1 MRIGHGWDLHRLE
14 EGLPLVIGGVAI
26 PFEKGCV
33 AHSDGDVLIHA
44 VIDALLGAAALG
56 NIGKLFPDNDPRYRG
71 ADSRA
76 LLRQTVSLL
85 PSRWRIANIDTT
97 VVLQAPKLNPFTDA
111 IRANLAADLQIDIE
125 AVSVKPKTHEKV
137 DSVGRGEAVEAYAV
151 VLLESAES

>member
-14 EGLPLVIGGVAI
+14 EGLPLVIGGVTI

-56 NIGKLFPDNDPRYRG
+56 NIGKLFPDNDSRYRG

-76 LLRQTVSLL
+76 LLRQTVTLL

-97 VVLQAPKLNPFTDA
+97 VVLQEPKLNPFTDA
-111 IRANLAADLQIDIE
+111 IRANLAADLQIDIG

-137 DSVGRGEAVEAYAV
+137 DSVGRGEAVEAFAV

>member
-14 EGLPLVIGGVAI
+14 EGLPLVIGGVTI

-76 LLRQTVSLL
+76 LLRQTAALL

-111 IRANLAADLQIDIE
+111 IRANLAADLKIDTD

-137 DSVGRGEAVEAYAV
+137 DSVGRGEAVEAFAV
-151 VLLESAES
+151 VLLVPSEP

>member
-14 EGLPLVIGGVAI
+14 EGLPLVIGGVTI

-56 NIGKLFPDNDPRYRG
+56 NIGKLFPDNDPRYRR

-76 LLRQTVSLL
+76 LLRQTAALL

-111 IRANLAADLQIDIE
+111 IRANLAADLQIDTD

-137 DSVGRGEAVEAYAV
+137 DSVGRGEAVEAFAV
-151 VLLESAES
+151 VLLVPAEP